1 MSEYREALAALQRL
15 ERFGIRLGLEEVR
28 AYCEAAGHPELACPT
43 LHVGGTNGKGTTA
56 ACLAAIGTAHGLRTG
71 CYTSPHVLDFRER
84 IRVDGEPI
92 AREAVVDAWRR
103 VADWSRV
110 RGLTYF
116 EATTLM
122 AFEHFAATGVEL
134 AVVEV
139 GLGGRLDATN
149 VVQPEIAVVTNV
161 ARDHE
166 PQLGRDLTAIARE
179 KAGIFKAG
187 IPALVGEAGTPEV
200 RDGLVESARETG
212 APIGFLEADVRLDVR
227 LVEDGT
233 RFDYAGPD
241 WRGSDL
247 ALPIKGAHFARD
259 AALAVR
265 AWERATVRPLAASS
279 VREALGGVRPVGR
292 AERWVVDGIE
302 IVFDVAH
309 NPAAIGRLTE
319 SLTGLAEGSTL
330 VVAGFLADKDWS
342 GMLERLSSLGGR
354 GWLCG
359 LTDAPPDRRL
369 GRPPGLGRWPWIRW
383 ADSVAEGLAEARRE
397 AAGGQVG
404 RILVTGSFHT
414 VGDAMRALGRSGPGS
429 LYRVPAAGAA
439 R

>member
-1 MSEYREALAALQRL
+1 MSEYRKALAALHRL
-15 ERFGIRLGLEEVR
+15 ERFGIRLGLAEVR

-43 LHVGGTNGKGTTA
+43 LHVAGTNGKGTTA

-84 IRVDGEPI
+84 IRIDGEPI
-92 AREAVVDAWRR
+92 GREAVVDAWKR
-103 VADWSRV
+103 VAGWSRE

-122 AFEHFAATGVEL
+122 AFEHFAATGAEL

-149 VVQPEIAVVTNV
+149 VVRPEIAVVTNV

-166 PQLGRDLTAIARE
+166 PQLGSDLATIARE
-179 KAGIFKAG
+179 KAGIFKAD
-187 IPALVGEAGTPEV
+187 IPALVGEAGAPEV
-200 RDGLVESARETG
+200 REALVETAREAG
-212 APIGFLEADVRLDVR
+212 APIDFLEADVRLEVR
-227 LVEDGT
+227 LAEDGT

-247 ALPIKGAHFARD
+247 ALPIRGAHFARN

-265 AWERATVRPLAASS
+265 AWERARVRPLAASC
-279 VREALGGVRPVGR
+279 VREALAGVRPVGR
-292 AERWVVDGIE
+292 AERWTVDGIE

-319 SLTGLAEGSTL
+319 SLADGETL
-330 VVAGFLADKDWS
+330 LVAGFLADKDWI
-342 GMLERLSSLGGR
+342 GMLEGLSTLAGR

-359 LTDAPPDRRL
+359 LPDAPNDRRL
-369 GRPPGLGRWPWIRW
+369 ARPWDLGRWPWLRW
-383 ADSVAEGLAEARRE
+383 ADNVAEGLAEARRA
-397 AAGGQVG
+397 AAGRAA

-414 VGDAMRALGRSGPGS
+414 VGEAMRALGRSGPGF
-429 LYRVPAAGAA
+429 LYRSPAAEAA